1 MHELRSSLVRGE
13 RRNPLA
19 GKDSGARGKRA
30 GDGSLANVTIRR
42 EETRRCDQRR
52 ETRLVKVVDQ
62 ANIRYRGRRY
72 EVPLLNLSSRGAMIE
87 CELSPRI
94 GARVDIRFADCNDT
108 ACSVRWLRDGR
119 IGLEFDKETL
129 MIGANDVRRP
139 IVSGRREGEQPT
151 ITVRPQRSPRQ
162 ASLLRAN
169 LHWPGGSM
177 PVRLRNI
184 SADGAMLQAA
194 QDLDEDS
201 EIVLE
206 IPNAAAI
213 PGRVRW
219 CRSKQLGVHFN
230 HVFDLETLLHPNHA
244 EPDQPGQPEYLKPD
258 YLRTEMDPA
267 SPWAARWSRLSSND
281 L

>member
-1 MHELRSSLVRGE
+1 VHELRSSLVRGE

-30 GDGSLANVTIRR
+30 GDGSLAGISIRR

-52 ETRLVKVVDQ
+52 ETRQVNVVDQ
-62 ANIRYRGRRY
+62 ATIRYRGRRY
-72 EVPLLNLSSRGAMIE
+72 EVPVLNLSSRGAMID
-87 CELSPRI
+87 CELRPRI

-139 IVSGRREGEQPT
+139 IVSGRRDGEQPT
-151 ITVRPQRSPRQ
+151 IAVRPQRSPRQ

-169 LHWPGGSM
+169 LHWPGGSF

-184 SADGAMLQAA
+184 SQDGAMLQAG
-194 QDLDEDS
+194 QDLDENS

-206 IPNAAAI
+206 IPHAAAI

-219 CRSKQLGVHFN
+219 CRSKQIGVHFN
-230 HVFDLETLLHPNHA
+230 DVFDLEMLINPPQAN
-244 EPDQPGQPEYLKPD
+244 PDQPDYVKPD
-258 YLRTEMDPA
+258 YLRTEMDPN
-267 SPWAARWSRLSSND
+267 SPWAARWSRLSND
-281 L
+281 DL